1 MKAAEFP
8 PAKQGTGLPA
18 GMGVQYIGINHL
30 AFPTKGLL
38 TPNNS
43 IPGSNNSVRSIHL
56 RLLSDT
62 ELTDDTDDEEERSLR
77 YHAQL
82 HERARS
88 QPSLMPL
95 NDDERIALLD
105 RNKRPDTF
113 PA

>member
-1 MKAAEFP
+1 MTRLLDRMMNSAS
-8 PAKQGTGLPA
+8 GTKSA
-18 GMGVQYIGINHL
+18 T

-95 NDDERIALLD
+95 NDDERIAL
-105 RNKRPDTF
+105 
-113 PA
+113 